1 MMNNKPILYVMSGL
15 PGSGKTTFCKEKLK
29 NAVHVSRDTIRF
41 SFLKEG
47 ESYFSH
53 EDEVQNKFWEEINN
67 NLAKGKNTIA
77 DQTSL
82 SIFSRDYLISK
93 ITEPCEKV
101 LIQFR
106 YPIEVCIERNENRAG
121 TKTYVP
127 PKVIENMSKSFSYPT
142 DYDNTIFDKIYIVN
156 NNSIKRIVF

>member
-15 PGSGKTTFCKEKLK
+15 PGSGKTTFCKNKLE
-29 NAVHVSRDTIRF
+29 NVNHISRDVIRF

-53 EDEVQNKFWEEINN
+53 EEEVQDKFWEEINN
-67 NLAKGKNTIA
+67 SLSKGKNTIA

-82 SIFSRDYLISK
+82 SIFSRGYLISK
-93 ITEPCEKV
+93 ITEPCEKI

-106 YPIEVCIERNENRAG
+106 YPIETCIERNEKRKG

-127 PKVIENMSKSFSYPT
+127 PKVIENMSKNFSYPT
-142 DYDNTIFDKIYIVN
+142 DYDDKIFDKIYIIDDNGVKQ
-156 NNSIKRIVF
+156 IIL